1 MDTFECPANGKDYVV
16 KESKRSD
23 GVRCTRH
30 HYECAVVGDES
41 HCIVA
46 LGAKDKRWVTD
57 AFIGSGNDAY
67 LFVDRENL
75 WMIHE
80 TDDGLPPEYAG
91 YALHYI
97 VGTKA
102 AKLRDLFDQ
111 NNKDQK
117 DQLVWLYA
125 PSQSQTREARREVH
139 RLRQEKLRAIIK
151 VKDALSSTA
160 RKPSKPTKARPAEKT
175 KEPKPLTAA
184 QAELGV
190 PPAITAKKR
199 RTRLERLGI
208 SRRHMAP
215 IMSDGPA

>member
-75 WMIHE
+75 WMITKPTMACRQNMPDTHFITSSE
-80 TDDGLPPEYAG
+80 P
-91 YALHYI
+91 
-97 VGTKA
+97 KA

-151 VKDALSSTA
+151 VKE
-160 RKPSKPTKARPAEKT
+160 RPFKYGKKA
-175 KEPKPLTAA
+175 
-184 QAELGV
+184 V
-190 PPAITAKKR
+190 
-199 RTRLERLGI
+199 
-208 SRRHMAP
+208 
-215 IMSDGPA
+215 